1 MHFACDGSGR
11 GAGGGGGRTQTTPS
25 QSSKTLLV
33 KKEVLR
39 MLNDRNFGVI
49 TRVRVKTPVERLQP
63 SLHVVLGQQL
73 QPATRRAR
81 ERKSAFDAGAQTCLA
96 LRLPASELLPL
107 QLSLLTLA
115 RSTHLLQLQRCTQ
128 RLHAQPQPHH
138 HRHRPPAICARKGFR
153 KDFPESAKSLD
164 IVFTALF
171 RFKICN
177 NSRRGGGW
185 TGWCM

>member
-1 MHFACDGSGR
+1 MHLKIGAAWFMHFACDGGGR

-39 MLNDRNFGVI
+39 VLNDHNCGVI
-49 TRVRVKTPVERLQP
+49 MRVKTPVERLQP

-138 HRHRPPAICARKGFR
+138 HRHRHPRNLRAQGFSQGFSRIC
-153 KDFPESAKSLD
+153 
-164 IVFTALF
+164 
-171 RFKICN
+171 
-177 NSRRGGGW
+177 
-185 TGWCM
+185 